1 MNTGKPSEANKPTAA
16 DDEPMQIVS
25 AASNE
30 ENTTVTV
37 TWAAVSYPAN
47 KVDAYAVS
55 IICVGISKNN
65 FVQPDLAATSLD
77 CPYVIEE
84 GRTYKTF
91 VVPTYKGNAVAKW
104 QSTTVPIPYPPA
116 G

>member
-1 MNTGKPSEANKPTAA
+1 MSADKPSEANKPAA
-16 DDEPMQIVS
+16 ADEPMQIVS

-47 KVDAYAVS
+47 KVDAYAVT
-55 IICVGISKNN
+55 IIYVGHSKNN

-77 CPYVIEE
+77 CPYATEE
-84 GRTYKTF
+84 GRIYETF
-91 VVPTYKGNAVAKW
+91 VVPTYRGNAVTKW
-104 QSTTVPIPYPPA
+104 QSPKVPIPYP
-116 G
+116 